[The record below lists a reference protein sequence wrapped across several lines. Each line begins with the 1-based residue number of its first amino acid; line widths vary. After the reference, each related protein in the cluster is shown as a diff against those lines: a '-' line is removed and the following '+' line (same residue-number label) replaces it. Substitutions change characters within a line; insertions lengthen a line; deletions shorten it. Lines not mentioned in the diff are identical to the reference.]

1 MTNPLFRRVDCLS
14 IPVPDLDAALAFYSE
29 DLGHELIWRSS
40 KAAGLKLPGSNAE
53 LVLHTG
59 DRAMETDLTVDSVPE
74 ALARFTSAGGKV
86 LAGPFQI
93 QIGLCAVVS
102 DPWDN
107 VLVILDA
114 SKGPLQVDA
123 NKRVVEGPAT

>member
-1 MTNPLFRRVDCLS
+1 MISPLFRKVDCLS
-14 IPVPDLDAALAFYSE
+14 IPVPDLDAALAFYSAS
-29 DLGHELIWRSS
+29 LGHELIWRS
-40 KAAGLKLPGSNAE
+40 KTAAGLKLPASNAE
-53 LVLHTG
+53 LVLHTQN
-59 DRAMETDLTVDSVPE
+59 RPPEVDLAVDSVPE
-74 ALARFTSAGGKV
+74 ALARFTSAGGRV
-86 LAGPFQI
+86 IEGPFEI

-123 NKRVVEGPAT
+123 NKRVIEAPPP